1 MDRLSE
7 RGGGDR
13 EMTIVCI
20 HQPQYIPYIGF
31 FNKLAQSDIFVIH
44 DDITAIKRDFT
55 NRNKIRTQQGW
66 KWLTIPVYKKDRT
79 IINEITISN
88 SINWKAQHW
97 MLLQNLYGKCPFF
110 EKYCSFF
117 EDVYNREWQLLI
129 ELDIAILKYISK
141 ELGLKASFILSS
153 SLGIVSNATDK
164 LVEICKAVD
173 ADVYLSGIG
182 GKNYIEEGKFE
193 EANIK
198 LGYQNFHYPVYKQ
211 RFEHFEPNMSIVDL
225 LFNCG
230 DESLDIIM
238 SGGNVEL

>member
-7 RGGGDR
+7 RGDR
-13 EMTIVCI
+13 GMTIVCI

-31 FNKLAQSDIFVIH
+31 FNKLAQSDVFVIH
-44 DDITAIKRDFT
+44 DDIPAIKRDFT
-55 NRNKIRTQQGW
+55 NRNKIRTQHGW
-66 KWLTIPVYKKDRT
+66 KWLTIPVYKKDGT
-79 IINEITISN
+79 IINEIKISN
-88 SINWKAQHW
+88 SINWKVQHW
-97 MLLQNLYGKCPFF
+97 TLLQNLYNKSPFF

-129 ELDIAILKYISK
+129 DLDIAILKYISK
-141 ELGLKASFILSS
+141 ELGLKASFILAS

-164 LVEICKAVD
+164 LVEICRAVD
-173 ADVYLSGIG
+173 AEVYLSGIG

-198 LGYQNFHYPVYKQ
+198 LFYQNFHHPVYKQ

-238 SGGNVEL
+238 DGGKVEL